1 MSRLVFTVVSE
12 NPQQLKNYLRDSCG
26 VSAGLIRKLKN
37 QKGIAVNGKFAR
49 TVDMVKNGDIIT
61 LEQTDNSEIEPNPLL
76 QVPIIFENEDLVV
89 FNKPSGMPVH
99 PSIRHRTDTL
109 GNFFAARYGKLAF
122 RPVNRLDKDTSG
134 LCLVAKNSHSAN
146 ILQGTAHKIYYAAV
160 QGITEPQGTID
171 APIARENE
179 SIIIRCI
186 REDGKRAVTHYK
198 KIREGNGFSLL
209 EIDLETGR
217 THQIRVHFSHFGYPL
232 AGDDLY
238 GGSLEKITRQA
249 LHCGKMSFKLP
260 MTNEEITVEAPIPQ
274 DIEELFTKKGNIM
287 EKIASFQVD
296 HTKFGV
302 GMYISRIDGDIITY
316 DVRMVK
322 PNGGTYISNPSLH
335 TIEHLFATYARN
347 SQYSDSIIYVGP
359 MGCRTGFYLLTRDN
373 MTGEQAISL
382 VKSAYAFIAKF
393 DGVIPGLSEIEC
405 GNYLEHDL
413 NSAKKDVL
421 PLLERLENY
430 TEEMLNYEYHF

>member
-179 SIIIRCI
+179 SIIIRCV

-198 KIREGNGFSLL
+198 KIKEGNGFSLL

-347 SQYSDSIIYVGP
+347 SQYSDSIIYV
-359 MGCRTGFYLLTRDN
+359 
-373 MTGEQAISL
+373 
-382 VKSAYAFIAKF
+382 
-393 DGVIPGLSEIEC
+393 
-405 GNYLEHDL
+405 
-413 NSAKKDVL
+413 
-421 PLLERLENY
+421 
-430 TEEMLNYEYHF
+430 